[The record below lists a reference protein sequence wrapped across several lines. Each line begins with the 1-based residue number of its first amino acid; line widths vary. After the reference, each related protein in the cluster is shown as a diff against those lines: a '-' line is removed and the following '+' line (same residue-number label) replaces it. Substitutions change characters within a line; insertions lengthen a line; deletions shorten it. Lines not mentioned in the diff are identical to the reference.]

1 MFARM
6 RVRLIIGTR
15 TANIMI
21 SLKPDTRLQTLFG
34 KKQIRTV
41 YLGLD
46 EPSLF
51 LQEISRCEQ
60 L

>member
-1 MFARM
+1 M
-6 RVRLIIGTR
+6 RVRLNIGTG

-21 SLKPDTRLQTLFG
+21 TLTPDTRLQTLFG